1 MNNESKRYSWQ
12 RLGLASMTRS
22 EWIFT
27 VFIFLFCGL
36 FTFVELN
43 NHKLFTN
50 DFRVYF
56 EATRDFFAGN
66 NPYEHAYGLSTGF
79 FKYPPFTLYLF
90 APQLLFSYGVGQA
103 IHLSLLG
110 FSLVYSIIT
119 LRKLVERYQLFG
131 SLKVPAGFLYLT
143 FVCVAI
149 HLTRELHMG
158 NVNLL
163 LLLLFTLGLRSLLN
177 GKDVPLAVWWSLMLI
192 LKPIMILVI
201 LPLLIH
207 RKWRAIAYMA
217 GFGLFFL
224 LFPTLHIGWT
234 GMSAL
239 WQDWFKAIAAHG
251 DYLTSF
257 NAIGTL
263 MKLHFGVTSF
273 WIVPLL
279 VLLFL
284 VALMIRE
291 RIKFGVSTE
300 QLWVWTTVF
309 SAFIPNFFVTDTEH
323 FLLSIPLIFLLLTA
337 LLKVKK
343 WYFWVSFFLGMLCFA
358 FNSSDLLGDD
368 LSNLLYDKGFLGIGN
383 LIFIATLL
391 VLRSSNRNV
400 QVPLNTINNGF

>member
-1 MNNESKRYSWQ
+1 MSEGNRNWWERM
-12 RLGLASMTRS
+12 GLSTLTRS

-27 VFIFLFCGL
+27 VFILLFCGL
-36 FTFVELN
+36 FTVVELN

-90 APQLLFSYGVGQA
+90 APQLLVSYGVGQI

-119 LRKLVERYQLFG
+119 MRKLVERYQLFG

-143 FVCVAI
+143 FFCVAI

-163 LLLLFTLGLRSLLN
+163 LLLFFTLGLRSLLN

-201 LPLLIH
+201 LPLLLH
-207 RKWRAIAYMA
+207 KKWRAIVYMA
-217 GFGLFFL
+217 GFGMFFL
-224 LFPTLHIGWT
+224 LFPILHIGWS

-251 DYLTSF
+251 EYLTSF

-263 MKLHFGVTSF
+263 VKLHLGMTSF

-279 VLLFL
+279 VLALL
-284 VALMIRE
+284 VTLMIRE

-300 QLWVWTTVF
+300 QLWVWITIF
-309 SAFIPNFFVTDTEH
+309 AAFIPNFFVTDTEH
-323 FLLSIPLIFLLLTA
+323 FLLSIPLIYVLLTA
-337 LLKVKK
+337 LWKVKR
-343 WYFWVSFFLGMLCFA
+343 WYYWGAFCIGMLCFA
-358 FNSSDLLGDD
+358 FNSSDLLGKD
-368 LSNLLYDKGFLGIGN
+368 LSNLLYDNGFLGMGN
-383 LIFIATLL
+383 LIFITTLL
-391 VLRSSNRNV
+391 VLRWSNTNL
-400 QVPLNTINNGF
+400 QVPLNDINKVI